1 MTKSLS
7 GGLTALFTPLAI
19 SCHSE
24 RKLKPL
30 SFDES
35 LCHSERSEE
44 SAVRQPHRRCRPE
57 ADSPSLSLL
66 GMTKSSG
73 MTALFTPLAPAV
85 IYS

>member
-30 SFDES
+30 SFRTKAFVIPNEVRNLLFASPIDAAGQKPIPRRYRS
-35 LCHSERSEE
+35 SE
-44 SAVRQPHRRCRPE
+44 
-57 ADSPSLSLL
+57 
-66 GMTKSSG
+66 
-73 MTALFTPLAPAV
+73 
-85 IYS
+85 